1 MDINDNKV
9 KPQYTCLVKKGKR
22 FYYYQG
28 QRIAKRKIPTYILHT
43 IKCTTGEPVEEVQG
57 VNLSRL
63 LYIPKELQLQALSY
77 LPVYDVIRLAFIVPE
92 FAWIKSCDRS
102 AYDLWRV
109 IGQRLKIRRDL
120 LKAALYPM
128 SVLDIE
134 SMRGRTYEDL
144 YDPLAVGDEHYLS
157 SVEKK
162 LRLFVSATQSY
173 RTKPNQNPLYI
184 TALRM
189 LVLCYSLEDD
199 EFANALHTVLS
210 NIGERDLI
218 GGL

>member
-1 MDINDNKV
+1 MDD

-28 QRIAKRKIPTYILHT
+28 KRIAKAKIPTYILYS
-43 IKCTTGEPVEEVQG
+43 IRCTGEPIVQG

-63 LYIPKELQLQALSY
+63 LYIPRELQMQALSY
-77 LPVYDVIRLAFIVPE
+77 LPVYDIIRLAFIVPE
-92 FAWIKSCDRS
+92 FTWIKSCDRS

-109 IGQRLKIRRDL
+109 IGQRLKIRGEL

-134 SMRGRTYEDL
+134 SMRGHTYEDL
-144 YDPLAVGDEHYLS
+144 YDPLAVGDERYLS

-162 LRLFVSATQSY
+162 LRTFAVYAVQAIKS
-173 RTKPNQNPLYI
+173 RQNPLYI
-184 TALRM
+184 TAMRM
-189 LVLCYSLEDD
+189 LVLCYSLKED

-210 NIGERDLI
+210 NIGEDAII
-218 GGL
+218 GSET